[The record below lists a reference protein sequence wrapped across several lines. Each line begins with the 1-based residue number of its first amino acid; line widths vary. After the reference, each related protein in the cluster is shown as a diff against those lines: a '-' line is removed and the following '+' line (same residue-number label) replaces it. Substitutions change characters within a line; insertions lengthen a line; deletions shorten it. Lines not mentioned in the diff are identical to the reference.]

1 MVRPLEYDTGLN
13 LQEAE
18 ERYRE
23 VRDEFEKVK
32 SHYSGLFGRFKR
44 NLCEEDNKTLA
55 DCTGVLLP
63 LGMKASVQDQ
73 VRQTQSIEDTLH
85 YQIGQLHWQIMEYLA
100 NFKNSGVIRLQ
111 GSLDL

>member
-1 MVRPLEYDTGLN
+1 M
-13 LQEAE
+13 QEAE
-18 ERYRE
+18 RRYRE

-44 NLCEEDNKTLA
+44 NLREVDNKTLD

-63 LGMKASVQDQ
+63 LGMEASVQDQ
-73 VRQTQSIEDTLH
+73 VRQAQSIEDTLH
-85 YQIGQLHWQIMEYLA
+85 YQMGQLNWQILDYLTK
-100 NFKNSGVIRLQ
+100 FKNTGVRKLQ